1 MKGQYSVFACLM
13 KYLMFVVKVSL
24 EISHKTQR
32 TLERALSVTR
42 ITKHLVINIRPRIA
56 ILH

>member
-1 MKGQYSVFACLM
+1 MAHSVFACLI

-24 EISHKTQR
+24 EMSHKTQI

-42 ITKHLVINIRPRIA
+42 ITKHLVTNIRPRIA